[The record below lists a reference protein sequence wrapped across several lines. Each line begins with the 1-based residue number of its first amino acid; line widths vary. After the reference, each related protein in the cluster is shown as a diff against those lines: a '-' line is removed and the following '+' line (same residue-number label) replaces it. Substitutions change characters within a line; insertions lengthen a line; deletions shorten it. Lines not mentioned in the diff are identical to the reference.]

1 MYVLRQLLS
10 LKQRY
15 PTRVHFLMGNRDINK
30 MRIVNELGI
39 LCEEDDASTAGDNV
53 DCTLPHHDGVY
64 WLRGTENE
72 ESIVPTSAAERLK
85 WMLRRTMG
93 SVDAFQ
99 LRREELQRERFAVMN
114 QKPVSLCPLD
124 YTTDTSLDAA
134 SAAAVSDEEVVQSYM
149 QSCCPVAGIMSQ
161 CK

>member
-1 MYVLRQLLS
+1 
-10 LKQRY
+10 
-15 PTRVHFLMGNRDINK
+15 MGNRDINK
-30 MRIVNELGI
+30 MRVVNELGI
-39 LCEEDDASTAGDNV
+39 LKTDDTSTAADNV

-64 WLRGTENE
+64 WLRGTDNTEGN
-72 ESIVPTSAAERLK
+72 VPTNAADRLK

-93 SVDAFQ
+93 SVDAFE

-114 QKPVSLCPLD
+114 QTPVFLEPLELTNEKSRD
-124 YTTDTSLDAA
+124 
-134 SAAAVSDEEVVQSYM
+134 AAAVSDEEVVQSYM

>member
-1 MYVLRQLLS
+1 
-10 LKQRY
+10 
-15 PTRVHFLMGNRDINK
+15 MGNRDINK

-39 LCEEDDASTAGDNV
+39 LTIDDASTATDNV

-93 SVDAFQ
+93 SVDAFE

-114 QKPVSLCPLD
+114 QKPVSLCPLEH
-124 YTTDTSLDAA
+124 TTDTSLD
-134 SAAAVSDEEVVQSYM
+134 AAAVSDEEVVQSYM